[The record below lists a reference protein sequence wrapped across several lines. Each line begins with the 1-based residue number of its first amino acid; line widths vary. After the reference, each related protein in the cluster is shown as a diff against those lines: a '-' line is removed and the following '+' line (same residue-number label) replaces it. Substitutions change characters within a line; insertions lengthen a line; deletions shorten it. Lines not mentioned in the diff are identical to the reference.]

1 MKKYQVVEFILNEY
15 VDHPKERVV
24 AEIEAMSK
32 EEAAKIAKLRY
43 PNLVVEIKEN

>member
-1 MKKYQVVEFILNEY
+1 MNKYKVVELILNEY

-24 AEIEAMSK
+24 AEIEATSK
-32 EEAAKIAKLRY
+32 EEATKIAKLRY